1 MVEIRWFQ
9 ILFATVILA
18 IWAFLMVLDGLSAA
32 YAPPMWLHPVM
43 LVAAGAVLGQAPL
56 VAVLSN
62 WLGRTPPPPPTPPE
76 KETPDAAPADK

>member
-18 IWAFLMVLDGLSAA
+18 TWAFLMILDGLSSA

-43 LVAAGAVLGQAPL
+43 LVAAGAVLGKDPL
-56 VAVLSN
+56 TSVLSN
-62 WLGRTPPPPPTPPE
+62 WFGRNTPPPPPE
-76 KETPDAAPADK
+76 KEAPDVAPADK